1 MNYCKFFIVAKMGR
15 AARATGDLF
24 LCVMLPNAA
33 VRFVIA
39 IIVSLLGIFD
49 RVPNPDPAQLEL
61 AQL

>member
-24 LCVMLPNAA
+24 MLPNAA

-49 RVPNPDPAQLEL
+49 RVPNPDPVQLEL

>member
-24 LCVMLPNAA
+24 MLPNAA

-49 RVPNPDPAQLEL
+49 VPNPDPVQLEL